1 MTFRRISE
9 SSGVNEKRE
18 DVSKVLSMMESYMF
32 DAMFEKLDVTTPE
45 MAEILGVS
53 KLYVSKM
60 IQ

>member
-1 MTFRRISE
+1 
-9 SSGVNEKRE
+9 
-18 DVSKVLSMMESYMF
+18 MMESYMF